1 MAILKKL
8 QKFLEDSKVKYEI
21 VEHKKVF
28 TAHDKAATLRVPEKI
43 VGKTLLVRLDPATK
57 SGASKEVV
65 VVLIPTNKNL
75 DKQKLKKLSK
85 AKQIDFVKE
94 AWMKKNLKG
103 VKEGANPPFGN
114 LYKLKTF
121 VDRGL
126 MLNKKIIINSGD
138 NKSSIKINPSVLKKI
153 IPDVI
158 ISSFSKSRK
167 N

>member
-43 VGKTLLVRLDPATK
+43 VGKTLLVRLAPATK

-65 VVLIPTNKNL
+65 VDSIPAHKNL
-75 DKQKLKKLSK
+75 DKQKRKKL
-85 AKQIDFVKE
+85 AKVKNIDFAKE

-103 VKEGANPPFGN
+103 VKLGSVPPFGT
-114 LYKLKTF
+114 LWKLPTF
-121 VDRGL
+121 IDRGL
-126 MLNKKIIINSGD
+126 LKEKKVIVSSGAYNS
-138 NKSSIKINPSVLKKI
+138 
-153 IPDVI
+153 
-158 ISSFSKSRK
+158 
-167 N
+167 